1 MLIWLGVVLFS
12 ILFNTI
18 CTFSWHDTAM
28 SCSDNMCNTPHELC
42 AGLALCCVLLWF
54 DIGRL
59 PGLIYW
65 HWGNHT
71 NCTIVSVPVKQQWR
85 LWVNKSQELLKLM
98 LCTQQS
104 NKTLYKLMGHTI
116 YHNEGSNQF
125 IVTYIKQL
133 VTNTVTHLNTHVT
146 LIFKCIESV
155 EKCHSICL
163 HFGSIFTE

>member
-18 CTFSWHDTAM
+18 CTFSWHNTAM
-28 SCSDNMCNTPHELC
+28 SCSDNMCNTSHELC

-54 DIGRL
+54 GIGRL

-65 HWGNHT
+65 HWGNQT
-71 NCTIVSVPVKQQWR
+71 NCTIVSVPVKQRWR

-104 NKTLYKLMGHTI
+104 NKTLYKLMRHTI
-116 YHNEGSNQF
+116 YHTWRFKSIHCN
-125 IVTYIKQL
+125 TYYATCSKHCNKFEYTCNSDIQMYW
-133 VTNTVTHLNTHVT
+133 
-146 LIFKCIESV
+146 KC
-155 EKCHSICL
+155 
-163 HFGSIFTE
+163 